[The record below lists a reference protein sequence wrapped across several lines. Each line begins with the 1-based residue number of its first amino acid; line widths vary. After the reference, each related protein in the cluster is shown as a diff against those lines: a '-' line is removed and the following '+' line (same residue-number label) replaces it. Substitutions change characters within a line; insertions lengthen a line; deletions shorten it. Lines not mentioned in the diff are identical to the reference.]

1 MGVEKYLT
9 SMLRGKSAQEI
20 LQSMSQEDMLK
31 MSSFVGQ
38 NSSMLPRRLRRKA
51 ERDLDR
57 RTGKTRKK

>member
-9 SMLRGKSAQEI
+9 SILRGKSAQEI

-31 MSSFVGQ
+31 MSGFVGQ

-51 ERDLDR
+51 ERDIDK
-57 RTGKTRKK
+57 RTGKTKKK